1 MRKTPWSWR
10 GLAEGLARLPP
21 LALSLLFI
29 TVFAVLP
36 LAYFLSRGFSSGEGL
51 LERFQYI
58 FSSPYYRD
66 VMYFTLWQATLS
78 FLLTVIL
85 SLPMA
90 HLMARYSFP
99 GKRALLSLTTV
110 PFILPPIVVA
120 VGFFSLFGTKGYL
133 NLFLRETLGPGYSLN
148 ILYSWKAIILA
159 HVFYNFS
166 IALRMIYSRLT
177 QIDEE
182 QVLVARSLGA
192 TPWKAFLWVT
202 LPQLLPAILS
212 ASLLV
217 FIFCFMSFAPV
228 LILGDGVKNIT
239 LEVALYRR
247 YFFYQDYSTGGALAA
262 LEVLVVLLGTYLYLR
277 FSSLWREN
285 ILMGP
290 GETSGGVRFREA
302 PVSHR
307 ALLLLYLFFSLFL
320 MVGPLAG
327 VVVKSFQSGLGSG
340 GAFTLNW
347 YRRIFSGG
355 QSPFIGVTP
364 ISAIAN
370 SLIFALYTAL
380 ITVPL
385 AVLSAYSLRGLPSRL
400 RSALE
405 LYMMVPLGISGV
417 VLALS
422 LRVFYLNYYDPLT
435 SSPLIIVIAHSLIAY
450 PLALR
455 ILSTGLSSVDESL
468 LEASRSLG
476 ASPFRTF
483 THIVLPLI
491 RPFVAVAFLF
501 SFAISLGD
509 FGATLVLYRPQY
521 TTMPIAIYRFISAGR
536 DFGSSYAFSA
546 ILIFIGFLCFYSID
560 RLLRFQGGRR

>member
-1 MRKTPWSWR
+1 MKRARRPR
-10 GLAEGLARLPP
+10 GRAVRILGRATP
-21 LALSLLFI
+21 LAASLIFI
-29 TVFAVLP
+29 TVFATLP
-36 LAYFLSRGFSSGEGL
+36 LAYFLSRGVVSGEGL
-51 LERFQYI
+51 LERFHYI

-78 FLLTVIL
+78 FLLTVLL

-90 HLMARYSFP
+90 YLMARYNFP
-99 GKRALLSLTTV
+99 GKRTLLSLTTV

-133 NLFLRETLGPGYSLN
+133 NLLLQGVLGPGHSIN

-166 IALRMIYSRLT
+166 IALRMMYSRLT

-192 TPWKAFLWVT
+192 PPWRAFLHVT

-277 FSSLWREN
+277 VSSRWGEN

-290 GETSGGVRFREA
+290 GEDGRSARFREA
-302 PVSHR
+302 PMTYR
-307 ALLLLYLFFSLFL
+307 ALLLFYLGVSLFL

-327 VVVKSFQSGLGSG
+327 VVIKSFQSGLGSG
-340 GAFTLNW
+340 GEFTLQW
-347 YRRIFSGG
+347 YRRIFSGDR
-355 QSPFIGVTP
+355 SPFIGATP
-364 ISAIAN
+364 TSAIAN

-380 ITVPL
+380 LTVPL
-385 AVLSAYSLRGLPSRL
+385 ALLSGYSLKGLPPRI
-400 RSALE
+400 RSPVE
-405 LYMMVPLGISGV
+405 LYIMIPLGISGV
-417 VLALS
+417 VIALS
-422 LRVFYLNYYDPLT
+422 LRVFYLKYLSPLT
-435 SSPLIIVIAHSLIAY
+435 SSPLIIVIAHSLIAF

-455 ILSTGLSSVDESL
+455 IISTGLSSVDENL
-468 LEASRSLG
+468 LHAARSLG
-476 ASPFRTF
+476 ASPMKTF
-483 THIVLPLI
+483 IHVVLPQI
-491 RPFVAVAFLF
+491 RPFLAVAALF

-560 RLLRFQGGRR
+560 RLLRFQGGKR

>member
-66 VMYFTLWQATLS
+66 VMYFTLWQATPS

-290 GETSGGVRFREA
+290 GET
-302 PVSHR
+302 
-307 ALLLLYLFFSLFL
+307 
-320 MVGPLAG
+320 
-327 VVVKSFQSGLGSG
+327 
-340 GAFTLNW
+340 
-347 YRRIFSGG
+347 
-355 QSPFIGVTP
+355 
-364 ISAIAN
+364 
-370 SLIFALYTAL
+370 
-380 ITVPL
+380 
-385 AVLSAYSLRGLPSRL
+385 
-400 RSALE
+400 
-405 LYMMVPLGISGV
+405 
-417 VLALS
+417 
-422 LRVFYLNYYDPLT
+422 
-435 SSPLIIVIAHSLIAY
+435 
-450 PLALR
+450 
-455 ILSTGLSSVDESL
+455 
-468 LEASRSLG
+468 
-476 ASPFRTF
+476 
-483 THIVLPLI
+483 
-491 RPFVAVAFLF
+491 
-501 SFAISLGD
+501 
-509 FGATLVLYRPQY
+509 
-521 TTMPIAIYRFISAGR
+521 
-536 DFGSSYAFSA
+536 
-546 ILIFIGFLCFYSID
+546 
-560 RLLRFQGGRR
+560 

>member
-10 GLAEGLARLPP
+10 GLAERLARLPP

-202 LPQLLPAILS
+202 LPQLLP
-212 ASLLV
+212 
-217 FIFCFMSFAPV
+217 
-228 LILGDGVKNIT
+228 
-239 LEVALYRR
+239 
-247 YFFYQDYSTGGALAA
+247 
-262 LEVLVVLLGTYLYLR
+262 YLYLR

-347 YRRIFSGG
+347 YKRIFSGG

-455 ILSTGLSSVDESL
+455 ILSTGLS
-468 LEASRSLG
+468 
-476 ASPFRTF
+476 
-483 THIVLPLI
+483 
-491 RPFVAVAFLF
+491 
-501 SFAISLGD
+501 
-509 FGATLVLYRPQY
+509 
-521 TTMPIAIYRFISAGR
+521 
-536 DFGSSYAFSA
+536 
-546 ILIFIGFLCFYSID
+546 
-560 RLLRFQGGRR
+560 